1 MIDQFVVSGQSKW
14 NIQNGLVML
23 LPHGFD
29 GNGPEHS
36 SCRIERYLQM
46 SDSFD
51 SPITKPKRDLYEE
64 CNIQIVNCST
74 AANYFHVLRRQM
86 LRPFRKP
93 LIVVAPK
100 KMLKMR
106 EVASDMEEF
115 MPGTEF
121 RRVIPETDESIKAA
135 NCKKVILCSG

>member
-14 NIQNGLVML
+14 NIQNGIVML

-51 SPITKPKRDLYEE
+51 CPI
-64 CNIQIVNCST
+64 
-74 AANYFHVLRRQM
+74 
-86 LRPFRKP
+86 
-93 LIVVAPK
+93 
-100 KMLKMR
+100 
-106 EVASDMEEF
+106 
-115 MPGTEF
+115 
-121 RRVIPETDESIKAA
+121 
-135 NCKKVILCSG
+135 